1 MADPKQYTPKFR
13 PGQDVSYR
21 ATADI
26 RAGRVVEVTGDT
38 AVAEAAAGSTK
49 TVGVSAF
56 AVKAGELVTV
66 LSGGVQRPLA
76 AGNIAAGDRVAAG
89 AAGTVATGTTATI
102 GTAIAAAA
110 NGAQALVKLDK

>member
-13 PGQDVSYR
+13 PGQDVTYR

-38 AVAEAAAGSTK
+38 AVAEAGAASTK
-49 TVGVSAF
+49 TVGVALF
-56 AVKAGELVTV
+56 AVKSGELVTV
-66 LSGGVQRPLA
+66 GSAGVQRLIASGPV
-76 AGNIAAGDRVAAG
+76 AAGDRVAAG

-110 NGAQALVKLDK
+110 NGAPALIKLDK